1 MVQKMGA
8 KAFEI
13 PEPFVLGLEAVTG
26 GSIVTKKLRLAG
38 GPLGSSI

>member
-26 GSIVTKKLRLAG
+26 GSIATKKLRLAG